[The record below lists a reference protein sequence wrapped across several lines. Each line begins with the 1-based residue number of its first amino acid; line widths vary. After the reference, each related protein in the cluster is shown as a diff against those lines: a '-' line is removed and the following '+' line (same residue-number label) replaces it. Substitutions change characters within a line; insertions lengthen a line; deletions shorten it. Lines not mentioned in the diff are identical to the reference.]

1 MRLIVLSGTAG
12 AGKMTAFGYFE
23 DIGYYAVDNIPPRLL
38 PALAVECERE
48 KRQNTLVI
56 VDSRCGEQVRELP
69 AVLDSMEAQGKGAE
83 LLFLD
88 SNDDVLVQRFKETRR
103 PHPYFQ
109 AGQGGIL
116 EAIRAERTLLE
127 EVRGRADRVVDT
139 SALTPAEL
147 ATVLSEV
154 TGERSRPRLM
164 ITVQSFGF
172 KHGLP
177 IDADLVF
184 DVRFLANPHYV
195 PELKPLTGMSSE
207 VVSYIHRD
215 PLTEPLLEKMFDFV
229 GFSLPQYQREGK
241 AYLTIAIGCTGG
253 RHRSVAL
260 SEELAMYLQREGYRV
275 TVFHRDINRDGL
287 GRVKA

>member
-38 PALAVECERE
+38 PALADECARE
-48 KRQNTLVI
+48 KRRNTLVI
-56 VDSRCGEQVRELP
+56 VDSRCGEQVRDLP
-69 AVLDSMEAQGKGAE
+69 AVLDSMQAQGRPAE

-88 SNDDVLVQRFKETRR
+88 SNDEVLVRRFKETRR
-103 PHPYFQ
+103 PHPYFRE
-109 AGQGGIL
+109 GQGGIL
-116 EAIRAERTLLE
+116 EAIRAERALLE
-127 EVRGRADRVVDT
+127 EVRGRADRVIDT
-139 SALTPAEL
+139 SALTPGEL

-154 TGERSRPRLM
+154 TGERARPRLM
-164 ITVQSFGF
+164 ITAQSFGF

-177 IDADLVF
+177 LDADLVF

-195 PELKPLTGMSSE
+195 PELKPLTGMSPE

-260 SEELAMYLQREGYRV
+260 AEELAMYLQREGYRV
-275 TVFHRDINRDGL
+275 TVFHRDVNRDGTE
-287 GRVKA
+287 RTKP